1 MSTRERGERGD
12 LNYVFHK
19 VGKCGESKFKF
30 EKILVENFL
39 SVEPGSGHKGKN
51 FSNFWKHVFFANWTI
66 QNHQAKK
73 KNLSK
78 IFLVEN
84 FLSVE
89 PGSGHKG
96 KKFSNFWKH
105 VFFANW
111 TIQNRLAKKIFFREH
126 SRRATRDRATGAI
139 FELKYL
145 RKLKRNR
152 CPVFFCCS
160 QSLFC
165 TF

>member
-1 MSTRERGERGD
+1 M
-12 LNYVFHK
+12 V
-19 VGKCGESKFKF
+19 F
-30 EKILVENFL
+30 EKSCENFVS

-51 FSNFWKHVFFANWTI
+51 FSNFWKSVFFCELD
-66 QNHQAKK
+66 HLESFGKK
-73 KNLSK
+73 KFFSSK
-78 IFLVEN
+78 KFLVEN

-89 PGSGHKG
+89 PGSGHQG

-111 TIQNRLAKKIFFREH
+111 TIQNRLAKKNFFREH

-139 FELKYL
+139 FGLKYL

-152 CPVFFCCS
+152 CLVFFCCS
-160 QSLFC
+160 ESLFC

>member
-66 QNHQAKK
+66 QN
-73 KNLSK
+73 
-78 IFLVEN
+78 
-84 FLSVE
+84 
-89 PGSGHKG
+89 
-96 KKFSNFWKH
+96 
-105 VFFANW
+105 
-111 TIQNRLAKKIFFREH
+111 RLAKKIFFRKL

-139 FELKYL
+139 FGLKYL

-165 TF
+165 TFCPKIIEICIVLSEIFSKNLQF

>member
-66 QNHQAKK
+66 
-73 KNLSK
+73 
-78 IFLVEN
+78 
-84 FLSVE
+84 
-89 PGSGHKG
+89 
-96 KKFSNFWKH
+96 
-105 VFFANW
+105 
-111 TIQNRLAKKIFFREH
+111 
-126 SRRATRDRATGAI
+126 
-139 FELKYL
+139 
-145 RKLKRNR
+145 
-152 CPVFFCCS
+152 
-160 QSLFC
+160 
-165 TF
+165 